1 MEGSLKVTFER
12 SFAASSSRRFLDA
25 ASSWSSNDKVF
36 RCLKLVD
43 NVWSSLS
50 ALLKR
55 EAAADESSFDEE
67 DCDGLF
73 VDIGVGT
80 TVLEEELDN
89 RLSDDVS
96 GKIEL

>member
-67 DCDGLF
+67 G
-73 VDIGVGT
+73 
-80 TVLEEELDN
+80 
-89 RLSDDVS
+89 
-96 GKIEL
+96 